1 MVTKEYQSYERMVKL
16 KNPNEDNSTT
26 TENFQEEK
34 LDELDT
40 DEISDILGNPF
51 DDTSNK
57 SPTDTLITTVT
68 TKKGKKVTM
77 PRSWTVSRFCSK
89 ILSHQKHAKLTS
101 LSIIGSSGAGKTVTC
116 KTLLHTL
123 HTQDSSYV
131 IKWFSRYDVLNM
143 KKVLETMP
151 RNRNIIIVMD
161 DITQLQ
167 DLLSKTEQAEQSN
180 LLYTMR
186 HTYFSE
192 NSKVLLISLQH
203 YQYGTLKKMAFRATN
218 FQLNV
223 GITGNEIANMKDIYG
238 RYTLKNY
245 STIFRQSVL
254 NGGFKYQLDGH
265 ADKSIFY
272 EMKDFHPVLALEVN
286 WGHLLMIE
294 EISCNICN
302 KDKWSA
308 EEESP
313 ISEEDFIDMLK
324 YPKVQLRNAFRYF
337 SFLRT
342 GDLMY
347 LNPTQRKL
355 FKHISKAYEHCDFD
369 LKKIISLLEGDMKY
383 NRHVRKNETKDD
395 KQTTKQIDKVISK
408 LEKKEE
414 KEWLKD
420 YTKAELPN
428 KEDLKYQE
436 EK

>member
-1 MVTKEYQSYERMVKL
+1 MQSYLRMVKL
-16 KNPNEDNSTT
+16 KNPNEVNSAT

-51 DDTSNK
+51 DDTSKK

-68 TKKGKKVTM
+68 TKRGKKVTM
-77 PRSWTVSRFCSK
+77 PRSWTIDRFVSK
-89 ILSHQKHAKLTS
+89 ILSHQKYAKLTS
-101 LSIIGSSGAGKTVTC
+101 LGLVGTSGSGKTVTC
-116 KTLLHTL
+116 KTILHTL
-123 HTQDSSYV
+123 HQQDSSYV
-131 IKWFSRYDVLNM
+131 IKWFSRHDVLNM
-143 KKVLETMP
+143 KKVLESMP
-151 RNRNIIIVMD
+151 KNRNIVIVMD
-161 DITQLQ
+161 DITYLT
-167 DLLSKTEQAEQSN
+167 DLMSKTEKAETGN
-180 LLYTMR
+180 LLATMR
-186 HTYFSE
+186 HVYFGSD
-192 NSKVLLISLQH
+192 SKVLLINLSH
-203 YQYGTLKKMAFRATN
+203 YQYGSEKKLAFRATN
-218 FQLNV
+218 FQINV
-223 GITGNEIANMKDIYG
+223 GISGNEIANMKDVYG

-245 STIFRQSVL
+245 ATIFRQSVL
-254 NGGFKYQLDGH
+254 NGGFKYQLDGY

-272 EMKDFHPVLALEVN
+272 EMKDFHPVLCNEIN

-294 EISCNICN
+294 EVSCNICN
-302 KDKWSA
+302 QDKWHDQ
-308 EEESP
+308 EESP
-313 ISEEDFIDMLK
+313 IDEQSFIDMLK

-337 SFLRT
+337 AYLRT

-395 KQTTKQIDKVISK
+395 KQTTKQIDKVIGK

-414 KEWLKD
+414 KDWLKD

>member
-1 MVTKEYQSYERMVKL
+1 MVKL
-16 KNPNEDNSTT
+16 KNPNEDNSATI
-26 TENFQEEK
+26 ENFQEDN
-34 LDELDT
+34 LDKLDT

-51 DDTSNK
+51 DDETKTN
-57 SPTDTLITTVT
+57 PTQSLLTTVT
-68 TKKGKKVTM
+68 TKRGKKVSM
-77 PRSWTVSRFCSK
+77 PRSWTVSRFVSK
-89 ILSHQKHAKLTS
+89 ILSHQKHAKLS
-101 LSIIGSSGAGKTVTC
+101 SCAIIGSSGSGKTVAC
-116 KTLLHTL
+116 KTILHTL
-123 HTQDSSYV
+123 HQQDSSYV
-131 IKWFSRYDVLNM
+131 IKWFSRYEVLNM
-143 KKVLETMP
+143 KKVLESMP
-151 RNRNIIIVMD
+151 KNRNVVIVMD

-167 DLLSKTEQAEQSN
+167 DLLTKHEIAEQSN
-180 LLYTMR
+180 LLSTMR
-186 HTYFSE
+186 HLYFGE

-203 YQYGTLKKMAFRATN
+203 YQFGTLKKMVFRATN

-223 GITGNEIANMKDIYG
+223 GITGNEIQNMKDIYG
-238 RYTLKNY
+238 KYTLKNY
-245 STIFRQSVL
+245 SKIFRQSVL
-254 NGGFKYQLDGH
+254 NGGFKYQLDGY

-272 EMKDFHPVLALEVN
+272 EMKDFHPVLCNEVN

-294 EISCNICN
+294 EVSCNICN
-302 KDKWSA
+302 KDKWNEK

-313 ISEEDFIDMLK
+313 IDEQAFIDMLK
-324 YPKVQLRNAFRYF
+324 YPKVQLRNAFRFF
-337 SFLRT
+337 SYLRT

-395 KQTTKQIDKVISK
+395 KQTTKQIDKVIGK

-414 KEWLKD
+414 KDWLKD

-428 KEDLKYQE
+428 KEDWKYQE

>member
-1 MVTKEYQSYERMVKL
+1 
-16 KNPNEDNSTT
+16 
-26 TENFQEEK
+26 
-34 LDELDT
+34 
-40 DEISDILGNPF
+40 
-51 DDTSNK
+51 
-57 SPTDTLITTVT
+57 
-68 TKKGKKVTM
+68 
-77 PRSWTVSRFCSK
+77 
-89 ILSHQKHAKLTS
+89 
-101 LSIIGSSGAGKTVTC
+101 
-116 KTLLHTL
+116 
-123 HTQDSSYV
+123 
-131 IKWFSRYDVLNM
+131 M

-218 FQLNV
+218 FQLNI
-223 GITGNEIANMKDIYG
+223 GITGNEIENMKNIYG
-238 RYTLKNY
+238 KYTLKNY

-272 EMKDFHPVLALEVN
+272 EMKDFHPVLALEIN

-294 EISCNICN
+294 SVSCNICN
-302 KDKWSA
+302 KDKWST

-313 ISEEDFIDMLK
+313 ISEEAFIDMLK
-324 YPKVQLRNAFRYF
+324 YPKVQLRNAFKYF
-337 SFLRT
+337 AYLRT
-342 GDLMY
+342 GDLMF

-355 FKHISKAYEHCDFD
+355 FRHISKAYEHCDFD
-369 LKKIISLLEGDMKY
+369 LKKIISLLDGEMKY

-395 KQTTKQIDKVISK
+395 KHVTKVIDKIIEKS
-408 LEKKEE
+408 EKKEE
-414 KEWLKD
+414 KDWIKD
-420 YTKAELPN
+420 YTELELPE
-428 KEDLKYQE
+428 KKDFKYDE
-436 EK
+436 N